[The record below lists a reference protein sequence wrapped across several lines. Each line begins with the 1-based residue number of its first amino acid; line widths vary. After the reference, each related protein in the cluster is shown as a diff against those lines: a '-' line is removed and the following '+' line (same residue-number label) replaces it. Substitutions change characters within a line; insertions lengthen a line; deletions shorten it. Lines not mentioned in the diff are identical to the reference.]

1 MLIAGVSDFFQ
12 DMWYGMWL
20 FFDKIFYSLMCYLYR
35 IFLLLAKFNP
45 FSIDAYQTVVKNVYV
60 VIGVIMLFLL
70 TYSLLKAVINPDE
83 FAKGEANPQKLIL
96 NIVTSVIILIV
107 LPTCFKFMG
116 YFQSAIIDNDFL
128 GNVIL
133 GTENDSTASTIKQ
146 GGMLMAERVYQPF
159 FFPDSS
165 QCGSLSNKSV
175 TDECAKSI
183 TIDSGSTTPTL
194 TDGTNVYVVENLSN
208 AYSALI
214 KTGDYSVL
222 TYFIDSVKSGK
233 IAYLFVISTIVGIAM
248 CYVIF
253 SFAIDL
259 GIRVAKLIFLQIIAP
274 VPVIFR
280 AMPKGKDVFNNWV
293 KMLAQTYANLF
304 IRVGAMYIG
313 VEVIVIL
320 TSSNVSLFVNSGE
333 TNLII
338 MLANALIV
346 MGVVAFAKESPK
358 MLAKLFPFLDGQ
370 LKLGIK
376 DKLAAGGAFAIG
388 GAVGAGGAYA
398 ANKLAHMPGNLKK
411 FKNDLKNANS
421 TGAKAKIWANAV
433 GNRFGNGLRFG
444 RSVVSGG
451 VNAKGAKDLKSMNS
465 AAKKGAV
472 SGLTAP
478 GVIQDAKNGVVDT
491 YQALSTFNKTEFSP
505 VASKRSIEQANKL
518 DEVKK
523 KHDLIIDAL
532 DKSDNVKAVD
542 DFYEGQIKQLRE
554 SGGYTDEN
562 GKFISYTSDELIGLL
577 SKVQK
582 EWRGKKDT
590 AREVALKE
598 KMTVNDFEMNGL
610 LQSYAATLKENENI
624 LVEAHSKVKG
634 EKLSDEAFDN
644 VTQDMAN
651 NFKTFNELG
660 KSAGKYSGELRRI
673 AIEEEQKNN
682 GAK

>member
-1 MLIAGVSDFFQ
+1 MLIMLGI
-12 DMWYGMWL
+12 G
-20 FFDKIFYSLMCYLYR
+20 DKFHEAWISLWMAIDSLLYTFVGYAYR
-35 IFLLLAKFNP
+35 IFLLLSKFNP
-45 FSIDAYQTVVKNVYV
+45 FSVDTYKTLVQNIYI
-60 VIGVIMLFLL
+60 VIGVAMLFAL
-70 TYSLLKAVINPDE
+70 TYSLLKAVINPDD
-83 FAKGEANPQKLIL
+83 FSKGDSTPQKIL
-96 NIVTSVIILIV
+96 VNIITSIIIIIV
-107 LPTCFKFMG
+107 LPTGFKYIG
-116 YFQSAIIDNDFL
+116 YFQDAVIDNDII
-128 GNVIL
+128 GKVIIGPNSNTSNTL
-133 GTENDSTASTIKQ
+133 NN
-146 GGMLMAERVYQPF
+146 GGYVMAEKVFEPF
-159 FFPDSS
+159 FQPNSDY
-165 QCGSLSNKSV
+165 CDKGDYKT
-175 TDECAKSI
+175 TDDCAKSI
-183 TIDSGSTTPTL
+183 ELDDPYDANGTT
-194 TDGTNVYVVENLSN
+194 VSNLSD
-208 AYSALI
+208 AYSALQS
-214 KTGDYSVL
+214 TGDFFALNGFLDNIQDKDISYL
-222 TYFIDSVKSGK
+222 YFISSAAAVF
-233 IAYLFVISTIVGIAM
+233 LF
-248 CYVIF
+248 YVII
-253 SFAIDL
+253 SFCFDL
-259 GIRVAKLIFLQIIAP
+259 GIRVVKLAFLQIIAP
-274 VPVIFR
+274 VPVICR
-280 AMPKGKDVFNNWV
+280 AIPKGKDIFNNWS
-293 KMLAQTYANLF
+293 KMLFSVYLEVFVRIGAMDIGVQMITLF
-304 IRVGAMYIG
+304 IRNTSWLSSSD
-313 VEVIVIL
+313 EKNPLIL
-320 TSSNVSLFVNSGE
+320 
-333 TNLII
+333 
-338 MLANALIV
+338 MLANAFVIL
-346 MGVVAFAKESPK
+346 GVIAFVKEVPK
-358 MLAKLFPFLDGQ
+358 MLSKLFPGLDSGNM
-370 LKLGIK
+370 KLGIK

-523 KHDLIIDAL
+523 KHDLVIDAL
-532 DKSDNVKAVD
+532 DKSDNVKAID

-562 GKFISYTSDELIGLL
+562 GKFISYTSDELIGQL
-577 SKVQK
+577 SNVQK

-682 GAK
+682 SAK